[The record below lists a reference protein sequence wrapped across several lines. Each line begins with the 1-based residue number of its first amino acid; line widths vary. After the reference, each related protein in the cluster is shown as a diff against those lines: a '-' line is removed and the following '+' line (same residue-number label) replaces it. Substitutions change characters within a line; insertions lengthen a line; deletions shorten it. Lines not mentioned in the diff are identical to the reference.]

1 MKVNRRRFLGKIAG
15 MVLSAT
21 LVSDIEAL
29 ATVSDPWSSFAF
41 PLIRKLYPS
50 LSAADLVSVQ
60 PMNLPSNMV
69 FFMDFKYGEEGHA

>member
-1 MKVNRRRFLGKIAG
+1 MVNRRRFLGKIAG
-15 MVLSAT
+15 MVFSAT

-29 ATVSDPWSSFAF
+29 GAVSEWPGSSFAF

-50 LSAADLVSVQ
+50 LSADLVSVQ

-69 FFMDFKYGEEGHA
+69 FFMDFKYGKQDA

>member
-1 MKVNRRRFLGKIAG
+1 MRIGRRGFLGKLAG

-21 LVSDIEAL
+21 LISDIEAL
-29 ATVSDPWSSFAF
+29 GVVSEPWPGSSFAF

-50 LSAADLVSVQ
+50 LSADLVSVQ

-69 FFMDFKYGEEGHA
+69 FFLDFKYGEQAS